1 MKEDWSKEEIEATI
15 TSYFEM
21 LKLELTGLSY
31 NKTQFRRELK
41 PLLNNRTEGAIEFK
55 LCNISSALISLGYNY
70 IVGYKPR
77 SHYQELLREILVERL
92 KESDQLEP
100 LIQSYNKKEVLL
112 ERDIVAFDKMV
123 VEPPSSNLI
132 KEPLP
137 VYGTVQRDYLKQEQ
151 QNRSTGLFGEELAL
165 NYEKWRLE
173 KLGEPLLARQI
184 EWVSKELGD
193 GAGYDILSKNRDGTD
208 RFIEVKST
216 TLGKETPIFFTKRE
230 SEFSNLNKSHF
241 HLYRLFNLRKK
252 PNMFLLNGALYSICS
267 KIEPLSFRGYF

>member
-1 MKEDWSKEEIEATI
+1 MNEDWSGEEIEATV

-21 LKLELTGLSY
+21 LKLELAGLSY
-31 NKTQFRRELK
+31 NKSQFRRELK
-41 PLLNNRTEGAIEFK
+41 PFLNNRTEGAIEFK
-55 LCNISSALISLGYNY
+55 LCNVSSALISLGYNY

-77 SHYQELLREILVERL
+77 GHYQELLREILAERL
-92 KESDQLEP
+92 KKSDQLET
-100 LIQSYNKKEVLL
+100 LIQSYNKKEVTIDKDVVGF
-112 ERDIVAFDKMV
+112 EKMV
-123 VEPPSSNLI
+123 VEPPSTNLI
-132 KEPLP
+132 KESLP

-173 KLGEPLLARQI
+173 KLGEPRLARQI
-184 EWVSKELGD
+184 EWVSKERGD

-230 SEFSNLNKSHF
+230 SEFSSLNEKQF

-252 PNMFLLNGALYSICS
+252 PNMFQLNGALGSICS
-267 KIEPLSFRGYF
+267 KIEPLNFRGYF